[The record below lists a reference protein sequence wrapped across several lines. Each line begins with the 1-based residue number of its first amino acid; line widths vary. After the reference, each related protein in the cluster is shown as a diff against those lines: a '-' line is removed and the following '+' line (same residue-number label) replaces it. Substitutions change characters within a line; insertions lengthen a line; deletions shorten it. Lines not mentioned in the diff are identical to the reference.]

1 MGWNVYARSVI
12 DNGGK
17 ITSYTKENSCLYTNT
32 ITDLVYSSD
41 HAMLYIGTST
51 GLYEL
56 NTQTRQLAP
65 VKGNNNKVSLTKMH
79 ISCLYRDRRG
89 LLWIGTRHGVG
100 IYDEKSRTLTR
111 LSTNDGVSHPYI
123 RGIVEDHNKN
133 MWIATDCGITHII
146 VVDDPTAQKLQYRCY
161 SYFNEDGIGDITF
174 NNYSIYCNRK
184 GEVLMG
190 GTGKYLKIDPNQ
202 ALYHPNQH
210 KVIFTGLY
218 LANQR
223 VDVEKKT
230 HDGRILLQK
239 NIQLL
244 DEITM
249 DYSDSNFALEISAM
263 DYGTQHK
270 LQFAY
275 RMDAK
280 EEWVSFE
287 GNRIYFNKLSPG
299 IYHLQVK
306 VNELHGSRN
315 PISYMTILV
324 RPPFWL
330 SPVAYV
336 IYMVLFLS
344 GGILLLRR
352 LRSRHQR
359 ILVQQKWELEVAQQ
373 HEMDEAKI
381 RFFTNISHD
390 LRTPLSLIITP
401 LEKLIHSE
409 KAGPIKDD
417 LDLMYRNASTLLDE
431 VNQLLDFRKLDQQ
444 KVQLSLSY
452 GDITEFIAETCKS
465 FKALSQ
471 KHNIELKVCINTSKI
486 EMDFDRNKVQRI
498 ISNLLS
504 NAIKYNHDNGSVIV
518 AIDKILAG
526 DGEQIHIQISDTG
539 IGIKNENKDKI
550 FDRFF
555 QEQHIS
561 TTYIGSGI
569 GLHIVKEYVTLH
581 GGEIKVEDNHPQG
594 TIFTVILPIAKTLK
608 LNCTEDTSAFDVEEQ
623 FHADMSSVDRE
634 KNSLLIVEDNDD
646 FRSFLVGCL
655 QEYYQVYEASDG
667 KKALTVLAQQSIH
680 VVISDIMM
688 PVMDGMELCRKIKT
702 DIRYS
707 HIPIILLTAR
717 TAEEHI
723 LSGLKEGADE
733 YITKPFNLEILLL
746 RIRKLLMWTLKN
758 HDKFKTRD
766 ISPSEITISSLDE
779 QLIEKAIRIVE
790 ENMDNSEFSVEELSA
805 QIGMSRS
812 GLYKKLMQITGKSP
826 LEFMRI
832 LRLKRG
838 RKLLEGSQMNIS
850 QISYQVGLS
859 PKQFAKFFKEEF
871 GYLPSEYKKK
881 EEK

>member
-1 MGWNVYARSVI
+1 M
-12 DNGGK
+12 
-17 ITSYTKENSCLYTNT
+17 
-32 ITDLVYSSD
+32 
-41 HAMLYIGTST
+41 
-51 GLYEL
+51 
-56 NTQTRQLAP
+56 
-65 VKGNNNKVSLTKMH
+65 
-79 ISCLYRDRRG
+79 
-89 LLWIGTRHGVG
+89 
-100 IYDEKSRTLTR
+100 
-111 LSTNDGVSHPYI
+111 
-123 RGIVEDHNKN
+123 
-133 MWIATDCGITHII
+133 
-146 VVDDPTAQKLQYRCY
+146 
-161 SYFNEDGIGDITF
+161 
-174 NNYSIYCNRK
+174 
-184 GEVLMG
+184 
-190 GTGKYLKIDPNQ
+190 
-202 ALYHPNQH
+202 
-210 KVIFTGLY
+210 
-218 LANQR
+218 
-223 VDVEKKT
+223 
-230 HDGRILLQK
+230 
-239 NIQLL
+239 
-244 DEITM
+244 
-249 DYSDSNFALEISAM
+249 
-263 DYGTQHK
+263 
-270 LQFAY
+270 
-275 RMDAK
+275 
-280 EEWVSFE
+280 
-287 GNRIYFNKLSPG
+287 
-299 IYHLQVK
+299 
-306 VNELHGSRN
+306 
-315 PISYMTILV
+315 
-324 RPPFWL
+324 
-330 SPVAYV
+330 
-336 IYMVLFLS
+336 
-344 GGILLLRR
+344 
-352 LRSRHQR
+352 
-359 ILVQQKWELEVAQQ
+359 
-373 HEMDEAKI
+373 
-381 RFFTNISHD
+381 
-390 LRTPLSLIITP
+390 
-401 LEKLIHSE
+401 
-409 KAGPIKDD
+409 
-417 LDLMYRNASTLLDE
+417 
-431 VNQLLDFRKLDQQ
+431 
-444 KVQLSLSY
+444 SY

-680 VVISDIMM
+680 VIISDIMM

-871 GYLPSEYKKK
+871 GDLPSEYKKK

>member
-1 MGWNVYARSVI
+1 MGWNVYARI

-56 NTQTRQLAP
+56 NTQTRQLVP
-65 VKGNNNKVSLTKMH
+65 VKGNDNEVSLTKMH
-79 ISCLYRDRRG
+79 ISCLYRDQRG
-89 LLWIGTRHGVG
+89 LLWIGTRHGIG

-146 VVDDPTAQKLQYRCY
+146 VVGDPTAQELQYRCY

-184 GEVLMG
+184 GEILMG

-344 GGILLLRR
+344 GGVLLLRR

-409 KAGPIKDD
+409 KAGPVKDD

-723 LSGLKEGADE
+723 FSGLKEGADE